1 MPSRR
6 RMHRKR
12 STKRITRKRSTRRR
26 SRSNVFAEM
35 VENGVGVGI

>member
-12 STKRITRKRSTRRR
+12 STKRSTRRK
-26 SRSNVFAEM
+26 SRSNAFADM